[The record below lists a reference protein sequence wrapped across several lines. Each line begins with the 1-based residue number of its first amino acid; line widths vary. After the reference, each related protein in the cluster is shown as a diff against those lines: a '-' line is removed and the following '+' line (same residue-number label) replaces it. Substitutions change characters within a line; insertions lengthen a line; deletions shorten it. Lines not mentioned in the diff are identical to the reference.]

1 MIIGVP
7 EDDTRTNG
15 TEVIFK
21 YKRKFSSDEERAQ
34 AYQIRLIKKKRRD
47 QYLKYFS
54 EKHHL

>member
-21 YKRKFSSDEERAQ
+21 YRRKFSSDEERAQ
-34 AYQIRLIKKKRRD
+34 AYQIRLIKKKKKRRD
-47 QYLKYFS
+47 QYLKIF
-54 EKHHL
+54 